1 MAVSLYRYFFFIAI
15 YCVPRSLKNLECSL
29 IDLLSA
35 FLLKKLRAAG
45 NVFCGERCLSRGK
58 EEWGKE
64 GKKEEGKRRYSI
76 DGSQFQPATRL

>member
-1 MAVSLYRYFFFIAI
+1 MAISLYRYFFFIAI

-58 EEWGKE
+58 RNG
-64 GKKEEGKRRYSI
+64 GKKGRRR
-76 DGSQFQPATRL
+76 Q

>member
-1 MAVSLYRYFFFIAI
+1 MAISLYRYFFFIAI

-45 NVFCGERCLSRGK
+45 NWELGMCFVVSVV
-58 EEWGKE
+58 
-64 GKKEEGKRRYSI
+64 
-76 DGSQFQPATRL
+76 